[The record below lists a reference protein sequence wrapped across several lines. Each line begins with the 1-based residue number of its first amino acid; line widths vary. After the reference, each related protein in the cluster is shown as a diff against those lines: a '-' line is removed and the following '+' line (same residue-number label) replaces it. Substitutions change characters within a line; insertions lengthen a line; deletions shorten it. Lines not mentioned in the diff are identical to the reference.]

1 MSNVITDVTTPYVAE
16 LGVFSFPVYEFNR
29 RFESLKRSNPQLLP
43 EPAAANAYFSM
54 IAEQPKPTAT
64 PDYLV
69 RIWGYT
75 KNAPF
80 EKWLEI
86 EKNAAQKMKMPVSY
100 AYPVEKVDLQT
111 AYYTNLANL
120 QKWLNYYGLT
130 GGIEKTL
137 NEESRKRQQEKA
149 QLDAMNAAAAYK
161 LAMLNKEAAAGAER
175 EAAEKAGK
183 INEQLNEN
191 LERETQLKNE
201 LAQLE
206 AGILPGAGSGFPWLP
221 VLGIGAA
228 AFLLLR
234 KKGAR

>member
-1 MSNVITDVTTPYVAE
+1 MANVFTDVTTPYVEE
-16 LGVFSFPVYEFNR
+16 LGIFSFPVYEFNR
-29 RFESLKRSNPQLLP
+29 RFETIKRSNPQLS
-43 EPAAANAYFSM
+43 EEAAAANVYFGM
-54 IAEQPKPTAT
+54 LAQQPKPTAA
-64 PDYLV
+64 PEYLV

-75 KNAPF
+75 KNTPF
-80 EKWLEI
+80 ESWLEI
-86 EKNAAQKMKMPVSY
+86 EKNAAQKMKMPVQY

-137 NEESRKRQQEKA
+137 KEESRKRQQEQA

-161 LAMLNKEAAAGAER
+161 LAMLNKEAAAGAEL

-191 LERETQLKNE
+191 LEREAELKDE
-201 LAQLE
+201 LKQIE
-206 AGILPGAGSGFPWLP
+206 AGILPGTDCGISWPV

-228 AFLLLR
+228 AVLLLR
-234 KKGAR
+234 KKGAK

>member
-1 MSNVITDVTTPYVAE
+1 MANVFTDVTTPYVEE
-16 LGVFSFPVYEFNR
+16 LGIFSFPVYEFNR
-29 RFESLKRSNPQLLP
+29 RFETIKRSNPQLS
-43 EPAAANAYFSM
+43 EEAAAANVYFGM
-54 IAEQPKPTAT
+54 LAQQPKPTAS
-64 PDYLV
+64 PEYLV

-75 KNAPF
+75 KNTPF
-80 EKWLEI
+80 EIWLEI
-86 EKNAAQKMKMPVSY
+86 EKNSAQKMKMPVQY

-137 NEESRKRQQEKA
+137 KEESRKRQQEQA

-161 LAMLNKEAAAGAER
+161 LAMLNKEAAAGAEL
-175 EAAEKAGK
+175 EAAQKAGK

-191 LERETQLKNE
+191 LEREAELKDE
-201 LAQLE
+201 LKQIE
-206 AGILPGAGSGFPWLP
+206 AGILPGTGGGISWPV

-234 KKGAR
+234 KKGAK